1 MSSEGKKGKNSRETS
16 IDRSSLRS
24 LSLDVSIY
32 LCNGKGR
39 GELLMALNQDSR
51 VWWAVSTS
59 WQTPFDTRD
68 QLPDRAFF
76 ARQRERKKEKRKR
89 KGGGNRLTL
98 HVTQIGTVDRNGDCS
113 MKRNGALRD
122 RFAPPNGYSMKRFT
136 RWWFINNVVY
146 LMVYRMVRWSFVRL
160 NRRLE

>member
-16 IDRSSLRS
+16 IDRSSPIP

-32 LCNGKGR
+32 LCNGGR
-39 GELLMALNQDSR
+39 RRAADGFKPGFEGVVGRFHELTNALRHARS
-51 VWWAVSTS
+51 AS
-59 WQTPFDTRD
+59 WSSFF
-68 QLPDRAFF
+68 RA
-76 ARQRERKKEKRKR
+76 AERERKKEKRKR

-113 MKRNGALRD
+113 MKRNGALRN